1 MLFVLFWF
9 LAKSHFSSF
18 YLASVFYSTFFDFGY
33 SFSLLLLLF
42 VFTFS
47 SLIIRVHLPPF
58 LLNDKKFFFYNENFY
73 ASHYVK
79 SFFVSFLLYVFW
91 FSLVVYIY
99 LFFSCYSRLPST
111 FSPRPP
117 STSTKVFIRRITS
130 KSFLKL
136 YFLN

>member
-33 SFSLLLLLF
+33 SFSLLLLLS

-47 SLIIRVHLPPF
+47 SLIIRVHLSPF

-79 SFFVSFLLYVFW
+79 SFFVSFYSTFFGFLLLFIFTFSSLVIRVYLPPFLLVHLPPQRKFLYVA
-91 FSLVVYIY
+91 L
-99 LFFSCYSRLPST
+99 RQ
-111 FSPRPP
+111 
-117 STSTKVFIRRITS
+117 KVF
-130 KSFLKL
+130 
-136 YFLN
+136 